1 MDSVGLMASSLLYL
15 IVKIVSLNGNLRS
28 MTRGLNG
35 TAIPELPAL
44 RATKVNPTIALRTE

>member
-35 TAIPELPAL
+35 TAIPELL